1 MCDGGGGGYSAK
13 DAARDREA
21 ARQEAEAQR
30 IAAENQAQTTANA
43 ATATRK
49 RRVAINSALG
59 AGAAAVTPQ
68 PVTTLGGGAR
78 DKSTLPAALDALV
91 NKGPLSRMLRRRP
104 YNVGG

>member
-1 MCDGGGGGYSAK
+1 MCGGGGGKSYSAN

-43 ATATRK
+43 ATANRK

-59 AGAAAVTPQ
+59 AGAAAVTAE
-68 PVTTLGGGAR
+68 PVTTLGGGAVAPAVA
-78 DKSTLPAALDALV
+78 PAAASA
-91 NKGPLSRMLRRRP
+91 PATLSARLRNRMSGS
-104 YNVGG
+104 YGG